1 VGTALDPRLDPLER
15 TGQAAWNAIM
25 PVRRN
30 FVDDS
35 QRRRDELAVIDEMI
49 SRVPGNR
56 TFSKTTLPDEVV
68 ATLPPEFQALV
79 ARKKQIEKEMRTE
92 AKSVKTPEGRAKRFR
107 STRTK
112 RQPQQAG

>member
-1 VGTALDPRLDPLER
+1 
-15 TGQAAWNAIM
+15 
-25 PVRRN
+25 
-30 FVDDS
+30 
-35 QRRRDELAVIDEMI
+35 MI

-79 ARKKQIEKEMRTE
+79 ARKKQIEKEMRAE
-92 AKSVKTPEGRAKRFR
+92 SKSVKTPEGRAKRFR

-112 RQPQQAG
+112 RQPRQVG